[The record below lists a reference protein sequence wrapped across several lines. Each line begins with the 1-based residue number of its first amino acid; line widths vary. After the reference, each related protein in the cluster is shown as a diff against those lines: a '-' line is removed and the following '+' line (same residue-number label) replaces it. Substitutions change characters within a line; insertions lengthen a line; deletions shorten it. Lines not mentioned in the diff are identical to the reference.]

1 MSKNTRDTLFRK
13 VDVDQYSEDKFEEDE
28 QGDGTVNGV
37 GPNEAEVQTLLSQY
51 PFPVTDVCV
60 EAKVVVANCILSR
73 INYYIVN
80 FGFLSLW
87 PIPCCSRAS

>member
-13 VDVDQYSEDKFEEDE
+13 VDVDQYAEDKFEEDE

-37 GPNEAEVQTLLSQY
+37 GPNEAEVQTLLCQY

-60 EAKVVVANCILSR
+60 EAKVVVVNCILSGL
-73 INYYIVN
+73 NYYIVY

-87 PIPCCSRAS
+87 PIPCCSGK